1 MSDTQAGLLLAA
13 CWAMVAGAVVAWLRD
28 GDAKVVRK
36 ERWPWMYL
44 AYLWEGAKATLL
56 SGLLF
61 PLLFM
66 LAAFYVGMFVLGPGL
81 IYYGI
86 FGSGPTPVGRVALIL
101 GGIAVA
107 TVFTFVSLLTVKDE
121 WVARRQQDLREKRQA
136 KRNEVM

>member
-1 MSDTQAGLLLAA
+1 
-13 CWAMVAGAVVAWLRD
+13 
-28 GDAKVVRK
+28 
-36 ERWPWMYL
+36 MYL